1 MMIYYNNNYYK
12 KMRMS
17 DEQEVRYSR
26 TKGTECT
33 NAHKIEQQKLGIM
46 MHDRSD

>member
-1 MMIYYNNNYYK
+1 MMIYYYNK
-12 KMRMS
+12 KKRRS

-33 NAHKIEQQKLGIM
+33 NAHKDRTTKAWN
-46 MHDRSD
+46 HDARQI